1 MQLKNKPDFS
11 SEQKEYVVFDFDL
24 LPNSLPKHK
33 YGDFPPQIV
42 ANTPPNSLG
51 ITLLKILGS
60 FATGVVITTLI
71 CILGAIFIANSPDN
85 FSNSDRCD
93 DPCDCPATTI
103 D

>member
-1 MQLKNKPDFS
+1 MQLKNKSDFS
-11 SEQKEYVVFDFDL
+11 SEQKEYVVFDVEI
-24 LPNSLPKHK
+24 LPERLSKPKSGDFQPQIPPNTPHNSLE
-33 YGDFPPQIV
+33 
-42 ANTPPNSLG
+42 

-60 FATGVVITTLI
+60 FAIGVVITTLI

-93 DPCDCPATTI
+93 DPCECPATTI

>member
-11 SEQKEYVVFDFDL
+11 SEQEEYVVFDGEI
-24 LPNSLPKHK
+24 LPERLSKHK
-33 YGDFPPQIV
+33 SGDFQPQI
-42 ANTPPNSLG
+42 APNTPHNSLG

-60 FATGVVITTLI
+60 FATGVVITTIL
-71 CILGAIFIANSPDN
+71 CVLGAIFIANSPDN

-93 DPCDCPATTI
+93 DPCTCPATTI